1 MTFSYYLFETPHKS
15 ALAVQKMEAKLGSL
29 SRKQQKTYERY
40 ARSESARKALVYQKK
55 YLLLC
60 IGGFQETEEKTI
72 KLLAE
77 PTAIEKRPNLRF
89 RAAVR
94 AVMAINR

>member
-1 MTFSYYLFETPHKS
+1 
-15 ALAVQKMEAKLGSL
+15 MEANLGTL
-29 SRKQQKTYERY
+29 ARKQQKTYERY
-40 ARSESARKALVYQKK
+40 ARAASACKNLVYQKR

-77 PTAIEKRPNLRF
+77 PTAIEKGPNLRF

-94 AVMAINR
+94 AVIAINR

>member
-1 MTFSYYLFETPHKS
+1 
-15 ALAVQKMEAKLGSL
+15 MEAKLGSL

-60 IGGFQETEEKTI
+60 IGGWDATEEGVL
-72 KLLAE
+72 KLISERTVL
-77 PTAIEKRPNLRF
+77 PVTADVAKKPNARF

-94 AVMAINR
+94 AVIAINRYATVCMT